1 MTFVHHIGRRK
12 EKNGLMLTRV
22 VTVMLYLPVYYF
34 CRDYNSA
41 VETHVRGL
49 EYSDIVMWKYEGV
62 NGYT

>member
-1 MTFVHHIGRRK
+1 MVSCSQGLSLSCYIYQFILFVEI
-12 EKNGLMLTRV
+12 
-22 VTVMLYLPVYYF
+22 
-34 CRDYNSA
+34 NSA